1 MTNEPSSDI
10 SIQQAEVQRSDDR
23 SKESGEIMGDEQ
35 VGKNMQDSAS
45 CEKADEIASKEADES
60 SAQKLAVEPLAD
72 TDQVE
77 TNTSTGNSS
86 SSEQPTVLEV
96 L

>member
-1 MTNEPSSDI
+1 MTNQPSSDI
-10 SIQQAEVQRSDDR
+10 SIQQAEVQISGDR

-35 VGKNMQDSAS
+35 VGKNMLDSAS
-45 CEKADEIASKEADES
+45 CETANEIASKEADDS
-60 SAQKLAVEPLAD
+60 STQKLAIEPLAE

-77 TNTSTGNSS
+77 TNTSTDNSS
-86 SSEQPTVLEV
+86 SSEHPAILEV